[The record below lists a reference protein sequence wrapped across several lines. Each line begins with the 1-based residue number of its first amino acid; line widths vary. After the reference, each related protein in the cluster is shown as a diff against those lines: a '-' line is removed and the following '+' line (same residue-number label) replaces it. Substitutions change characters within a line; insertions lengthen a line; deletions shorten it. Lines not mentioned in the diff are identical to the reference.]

1 MGDLVD
7 EAEWFV
13 SAKIRVDQLQHRKV
27 RSMALIF
34 MPDRRMLAVPF
45 ELAIETSICGK
56 TVSTDL
62 DLTGIGNVRMSHS
75 RGNVLDSGFPQEV
88 ASY

>member
-1 MGDLVD
+1 MKRNG
-7 EAEWFV
+7 FV
-13 SAKIRVDQLQHRKV
+13 SAKIRADQLQHREV

-34 MPDRRMLAVPF
+34 LPDRTMLAVPF

-62 DLTGIGNVRMSHS
+62 DLTEIGNVRMSHS
-75 RGNVLDSGFPQEV
+75 RGTALDSGFPQEF